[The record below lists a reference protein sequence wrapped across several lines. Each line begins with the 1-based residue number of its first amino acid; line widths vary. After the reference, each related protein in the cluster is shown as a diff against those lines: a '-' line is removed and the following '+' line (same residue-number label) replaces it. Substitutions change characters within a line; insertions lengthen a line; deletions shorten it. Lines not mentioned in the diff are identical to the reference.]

1 MAHRYFAARIEGDT
15 AFLEGADANHLARV
29 LRARPGDEV
38 ILCDGAG
45 TDCDAVV
52 ESADPD
58 TVQLRITARRPCA
71 AEPPFAV
78 TVFAGYPKQDKL
90 ETIIQKSV
98 ELGAACITP
107 FFSRFCVAAPKNE
120 DKKNVRYARIA
131 AEAAKQCGR
140 GILPEVS
147 MPVTVPELCRLAPQ
161 FDRVLFFY
169 EKGGQPLRQAALPA
183 PPAGGRAALITG
195 AEGGFSPEEA
205 DALIAAG
212 AVPVGLGPRILRCE
226 TAPLAGLAACMCLWG
241 QLE

>member
-1 MAHRYFAARIEGDT
+1 MAHRYFAARIEGDA

-29 LRARPGDEV
+29 LRARPGDAV
-38 ILCDGAG
+38 LLCDGAG

-58 TVQLRITARRPCA
+58 TVRLRITARRPCT

-98 ELGAACITP
+98 ELGAAAVTP

-140 GILPEVS
+140 GILPDVS
-147 MPVTVPELCRLAPQ
+147 MPLTMAQLCQAVPG
-161 FDRVLFFY
+161 FDKALFFY
-169 EKGGQPLRQAALPA
+169 EKGGQPLRQAALPV
-183 PPAGGRAALITG
+183 PPAGGRVALITG

-205 DALIAAG
+205 QALIDAG
-212 AVPVGLGPRILRCE
+212 AVPVGLGPRILRCD
-226 TAPLAGLAACMCLWG
+226 TAPLAALAACMFLWG